1 MLVKWEKK
9 KSIEKE
15 ILFLIFREAFYKQQK
30 GEKIKTVKKDLPSSF

>member
-1 MLVKWEKK
+1 MGKEK